1 MKMIKLHKGDTEILA
16 PETDVEYLT
25 SVGWSEDKPK
35 AKPSKAKSN
44 PEEPQE
50 ID

>member
-1 MKMIKLHKGDTEILA
+1 MKMITLHNGDTEILA

-25 SVGWSEDKPK
+25 SVGWSKDKPK
-35 AKPSKAKSN
+35 AKPTKAKSK

>member
-1 MKMIKLHKGDTEILA
+1 MKMITLHNGDTEILA

-25 SVGWSEDKPK
+25 SVGWSKDKPK
-35 AKPSKAKSN
+35 PPAKAKSK